1 MNMSALDR
9 INMIKNRFEKLAPSM
24 GLDLETVQHG
34 FSVCY
39 TNKKT
44 IEAWNLF
51 YAGSEIEAELHTPQS
66 QSDFIKY
73 LRMHQI
79 ILLHLGDYKPEE
91 ILNVINDERMTQSI
105 ANNIWFLNNS
115 PLSEQIIADLRKA
128 TDNAMCK
135 SW

>member
-1 MNMSALDR
+1 MNSATDR
-9 INMIKNRFEKLAPSM
+9 IDMLKNRFEKLAHGM
-24 GLDLETVQHG
+24 GLNLEAVQHG
-34 FSVCY
+34 FSVSY

-66 QSDFIKY
+66 QSEFIKY

-91 ILNVINDERMTQSI
+91 VLNVINDERMTQGL

-115 PLSEQIIADLRKA
+115 PLSEQAKADLREA